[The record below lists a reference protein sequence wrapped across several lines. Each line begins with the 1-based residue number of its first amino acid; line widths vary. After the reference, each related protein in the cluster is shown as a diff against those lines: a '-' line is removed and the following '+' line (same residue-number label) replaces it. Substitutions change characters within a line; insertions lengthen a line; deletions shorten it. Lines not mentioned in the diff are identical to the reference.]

1 MGTRNLGKSLPLKHR
16 DHPHAYGDKC
26 LKCRREVIQLGSSP
40 RVWGQVLIHI
50 ALSQADRIIPTRM
63 GTSLTADGRISADRD
78 HPHAYGD
85 KLHHSLH
92 SSSVPGSSPR
102 VWGQGYQSLHRHMLY
117 GIIPTRMGTSHL
129 VSSVG
134 VYNWDHPHAYGDKGI
149 FRRHRRYCLGSSPR
163 VWGQE
168 VQAGTNSLHLRII
181 PTRMG
186 TRAPAGQI
194 YGSMRDHPHAYG
206 DKLKKQTTAN
216 QCTGSSPR
224 VWGQG
229 LLR

>member
-1 MGTRNLGKSLPLKHR
+1 M
-16 DHPHAYGDKC
+16 
-26 LKCRREVIQLGSSP
+26 
-40 RVWGQVLIHI
+40 
-50 ALSQADRIIPTRM
+50 
-63 GTSLTADGRISADRD
+63 
-78 HPHAYGD
+78 
-85 KLHHSLH
+85 
-92 SSSVPGSSPR
+92 
-102 VWGQGYQSLHRHMLY
+102 QSMIRS

-224 VWGQG
+224 VWGQVYRDKVAALNIRIIPTRMG
-229 LLR
+229 TSACYSL